1 MESFYQNGYHGE
13 EEYVCVLDSGFTPSS
28 RLRTRFEVETVN
40 FTSDP
45 STLDE
50 LNHGTASI
58 SILGSLDEKNPGLL
72 PHAHLIALKVV
83 DRNEEIQTSS
93 VCRALEYAR
102 AHCTVAVLPLGGRD
116 MDEPSIHH
124 SITAAASAG
133 LLIVVAAGND
143 GPSAGSVLSPADH
156 PSVFSVGALRDP
168 NHSLSGSS
176 HGLRSHFQQR
186 LLPEFVTLGFHIPVV
201 DARGEE
207 TTASGTSV
215 AAVVAAAVV
224 SLLHQ
229 KLRATPSGIRC
240 GLMTREVEGAF
251 SVGGWNGH
259 FGDVNAH
266 CVVPKSVKIPQPSF
280 PYFLQAVRTPR
291 SFLVSVYSNR
301 VVDSAS
307 SCSWI
312 DVQRKDVLPFVVVF
326 VVRVRRFDGLCVLRF
341 GDLSLPVEQIIG
353 SDQRAIVRW
362 FEKPSGDTQWSN
374 GESASTNY
382 YRLYQ
387 ALSQVYVVDV
397 VEPDQA
403 PDTTLP
409 LVCLCFSSCP
419 TTCKNQI
426 WILSEMKRGRIMD
439 ATLSAINQRAFS
451 ETKQW
456 KNVTLIPTQ
465 TCSLS
470 YKGKRVQRIRRC
482 LQMEG
487 WETHP
492 LSLRDY
498 RNATVI
504 SVLETLSSFTV
515 LFGVESLINDME
527 FYSSLGHFILID
539 IVRYV
544 ASKQPSLHFDSDE
557 L

>member
-1 MESFYQNGYHGE
+1 M
-13 EEYVCVLDSGFTPSS
+13 
-28 RLRTRFEVETVN
+28 R
-40 FTSDP
+40 
-45 STLDE
+45 
-50 LNHGTASI
+50 
-58 SILGSLDEKNPGLL
+58 
-72 PHAHLIALKVV
+72 
-83 DRNEEIQTSS
+83 
-93 VCRALEYAR
+93 
-102 AHCTVAVLPLGGRD
+102 
-116 MDEPSIHH
+116 
-124 SITAAASAG
+124 
-133 LLIVVAAGND
+133 
-143 GPSAGSVLSPADH
+143 
-156 PSVFSVGALRDP
+156 
-168 NHSLSGSS
+168 
-176 HGLRSHFQQR
+176 RS
-186 LLPEFVTLGFHIPVV
+186 
-201 DARGEE
+201 
-207 TTASGTSV
+207 
-215 AAVVAAAVV
+215 
-224 SLLHQ
+224 
-229 KLRATPSGIRC
+229 
-240 GLMTREVEGAF
+240 
-251 SVGGWNGH
+251 
-259 FGDVNAH
+259 
-266 CVVPKSVKIPQPSF
+266 
-280 PYFLQAVRTPR
+280 RTPR
-291 SFLVSVYSNR
+291 SFLVSVYSDR

-465 TCSLS
+465 TWFPFIQGKTSPTCTEWKRIPRRFGDAFKW
-470 YKGKRVQRIRRC
+470 KGGKPILLVLETTGTQR
-482 LQMEG
+482 
-487 WETHP
+487 
-492 LSLRDY
+492 
-498 RNATVI
+498 VI
-504 SVLETLSSFTV
+504 SVLETPSSFTV
-515 LFGVESLINDME
+515 LFGVESLIMTWN
-527 FYSSLGHFILID
+527 STPL
-539 IVRYV
+539 
-544 ASKQPSLHFDSDE
+544 
-557 L
+557 

>member
-1 MESFYQNGYHGE
+1 M
-13 EEYVCVLDSGFTPSS
+13 
-28 RLRTRFEVETVN
+28 R
-40 FTSDP
+40 
-45 STLDE
+45 
-50 LNHGTASI
+50 
-58 SILGSLDEKNPGLL
+58 
-72 PHAHLIALKVV
+72 
-83 DRNEEIQTSS
+83 
-93 VCRALEYAR
+93 
-102 AHCTVAVLPLGGRD
+102 
-116 MDEPSIHH
+116 
-124 SITAAASAG
+124 
-133 LLIVVAAGND
+133 
-143 GPSAGSVLSPADH
+143 
-156 PSVFSVGALRDP
+156 
-168 NHSLSGSS
+168 
-176 HGLRSHFQQR
+176 RS
-186 LLPEFVTLGFHIPVV
+186 
-201 DARGEE
+201 
-207 TTASGTSV
+207 
-215 AAVVAAAVV
+215 
-224 SLLHQ
+224 
-229 KLRATPSGIRC
+229 
-240 GLMTREVEGAF
+240 
-251 SVGGWNGH
+251 
-259 FGDVNAH
+259 
-266 CVVPKSVKIPQPSF
+266 
-280 PYFLQAVRTPR
+280 RTPR
-291 SFLVSVYSNR
+291 SFLVSVYSDR

-382 YRLYQ
+382 YRLYP

-470 YKGKRVQRIRRC
+470 YKGKRAQRVQNGSGFHVDSAMPSNGRV
-482 LQMEG
+482 G
-487 WETHP
+487 NP
-492 LSLRDY
+492 
-498 RNATVI
+498 
-504 SVLETLSSFTV
+504 SS
-515 LFGVESLINDME
+515 
-527 FYSSLGHFILID
+527 
-539 IVRYV
+539 
-544 ASKQPSLHFDSDE
+544 
-557 L
+557 